1 MQATLALVA
10 AVWVAASCA
19 SAQNTTGRV
28 WDFNNNG
35 WYMYFGDHQVRDKWG
50 VHLEGQWRRNDVI
63 TNWQQLLLRPGVNYK
78 MKENWML
85 TLGYAYVKT
94 HPYGEHP
101 IAHAFPEHRLYQQLL
116 VKQRVG
122 ATRLQHRFRLEQ
134 RFLGRMSAG
143 DGGRPKLDSW
153 RYQNRFRHFLKAEVP
168 IGRKSGEN
176 PWYVAFYN
184 ELFLNI
190 APRHGASV
198 FDQNRAYGAV
208 GYELGKAGKL
218 EIGYMNQLLARRGG
232 VIVESN
238 HTLQIGFFSNLA
250 FGK

>member
-10 AVWVAASCA
+10 AVCVAASCA
-19 SAQNTTGRV
+19 RAQNTTGRV

-63 TNWQQLLLRPGVNYK
+63 TNWQQLLLRPGVNYQ

-134 RFLGRMSAG
+134 RFEPDEHRRRRTAQAGFLAISKPIPSFPESRSANWPEE
-143 DGGRPKLDSW
+143 R
-153 RYQNRFRHFLKAEVP
+153 
-168 IGRKSGEN
+168 
-176 PWYVAFYN
+176 
-184 ELFLNI
+184 
-190 APRHGASV
+190 
-198 FDQNRAYGAV
+198 
-208 GYELGKAGKL
+208 GKPL
-218 EIGYMNQLLARRGG
+218 VRCIL
-232 VIVESN
+232 
-238 HTLQIGFFSNLA
+238 
-250 FGK
+250 